1 MEQLYHSQE
10 GDRINVCEHISQARI
25 PQYFISKKNND
36 FKLFFLFVQKE
47 RPTNSLVKKEERV
60 DPKIEKEPEDKRSNS
75 DLESRVQE
83 LYG

>member
-1 MEQLYHSQE
+1 MYVNILAKLEFHNILYQK
-10 GDRINVCEHISQARI
+10 RTMISN
-25 PQYFISKKNND
+25 F
-36 FKLFFLFVQKE
+36 FFLFVQKE